1 MKNGGSG
8 KLQILYKR
16 IHNNKGTTMVET
28 LVAFVVLMIILAII
42 YSAISFC
49 ARLRMKATDVDSITE
64 SFNAEIYK
72 DDSKINPDEVSFESY
87 SEQEGKGPVF
97 YLVLDYE
104 NTDMITNNVK
114 DTITDYSNFKI
125 RMNKTEAT
133 SYKSTNPLIQSE
145 ELPTPKALH
154 FRYKE

>member
-114 DTITDYSNFKI
+114 DTITDYCNFKI